1 VAAVAPQDRL
11 RQFVD
16 VLIESVENPATGV
29 ELASRVYLSRFHFD
43 RLVSAALGESPGAFR
58 RRLLL
63 ERAAYSLGA
72 GASVTE
78 AAFGADYGSPEA
90 FTRAFRRAFGTTPSE
105 FRDAGT
111 GAFRLSAPNGIHF
124 HPPGGLLVPGDDPR
138 RKPMDLADRMVE
150 QNNWLT
156 RQLIEDAAELP
167 DAALDEP
174 VPLNPPTA
182 AFHEEEPTIRSM
194 LNRLVFT
201 KEMWSAAIAG
211 RAFEE
216 SDDMSLDAMSARLER
231 AGSELEEIVRDIRA
245 REAWDTAFV
254 DATCD
259 PPETF
264 TFGGAVAHVLTW
276 DAHRRQIVASVL
288 RARGVDAASQDSIRW
303 ERPES

>member
-1 VAAVAPQDRL
+1 MAVVPQDRL

-16 VLIESVENPATGV
+16 VLIGSIDDPAAGA
-29 ELASRVYLSRFHFD
+29 ELASRVFLSRFHFD

-63 ERAAYSLGA
+63 ERAAYQLGT

-105 FRDAGT
+105 FRAGGT
-111 GAFRLSAPNGIHF
+111 DAFRLSAPNGIHF

-138 RKPMDLADRMVE
+138 RKPMDLADRMID
-150 QNNWLT
+150 QNNQLT
-156 RQLIEDAAELP
+156 QRLIENAAQLP
-167 DAALDEP
+167 EAALDEP
-174 VPLNPPTA
+174 VRLNPPTP
-182 AFHEEEPTIRSM
+182 AFHEDEPTIRSM

-216 SDDMSLDAMSARLER
+216 SEDTTLDGMSSRLEQ
-231 AGSELEEIVRDIRA
+231 AGPALLELVRDIRA
-245 REAWDTAFV
+245 REAWDTSFV

-264 TFGGAVAHVLTW
+264 TFGGAVAHIVTW
-276 DAHRRQIVASVL
+276 DAHRRQLVASVL
-288 RARGVDAASQDSIRW
+288 RARGVDTDSQDPIRW
-303 ERPES
+303 EVGPR